1 MGVRRITRADE
12 QMSRRASERALT
24 ATHGV
29 LHCTPLYP
37 LRLSASSC
45 LFSAWLSSLAGSP
58 SAHSSTRLGAPSVS
72 ALSVSASPRPYPTP
86 HLLLFLVPF
95 LLLLLVLCSLCS
107 SPSSSSSSSS
117 GQRAQLVAVFC
128 IAPAPAPRLA
138 AQHANHPPVRTC
150 VCVCVWRNRPGG
162 WVRGGRGRAPADLPR
177 KPRYRHL
184 LRGLPQRGHALQE
197 FPHPQ
202 VKGYEKKNQF

>member
-1 MGVRRITRADE
+1 MSKRTRIDHHPMAIALHPSIPPQAVGIIMPFFGVAELIGGFTIGSFVDAFGRSIGECPKRFCLAAPIPD
-12 QMSRRASERALT
+12 T
-24 ATHGV
+24 APPPPPP
-29 LHCTPLYP
+29 PLP
-37 LRLSASSC
+37 RL
-45 LFSAWLSSLAGSP
+45 P
-58 SAHSSTRLGAPSVS
+58 
-72 ALSVSASPRPYPTP
+72 PRP
-86 HLLLFLVPF
+86 LL
-95 LLLLLVLCSLCS
+95 LCS
-107 SPSSSSSSSS
+107 SPSSSSSSSCCS
-117 GQRAQLVAVFC
+117 PSSTLPHPTPPAQLAQRAQLVAVFC

-150 VCVCVWRNRPGG
+150 VCVRRNRPGS

-202 VKGYEKKNQF
+202 VKG